1 MLTLKII
8 SMCIILIEVLRKRW
22 LQAFF
27 KKERFYFEIVLQ
39 INLKIY
45 SFQAAGKNKII
56 AKNALFPDIY
66 ISIKKFSLRWY
77 SVFCLMS
84 FRFQAAIALK
94 SIIYKNDSVCVC
106 ACMRACVRVCDPR
119 RFFAFYRTRCRR
131 SLKTHRIRNLNAH
144 RQYISI

>member
-1 MLTLKII
+1 MEGVTGKYYVSTKGTPVLKIMKVIFSISSSSKRKKANSIHVSITKSSEYDNLSLTGSVMVIDMLTLKII

-56 AKNALFPDIY
+56 AKNALLPDIY
-66 ISIKKFSLRWY
+66 ISIKS
-77 SVFCLMS
+77 SAS
-84 FRFQAAIALK
+84 DGTQ
-94 SIIYKNDSVCVC
+94 
-106 ACMRACVRVCDPR
+106 
-119 RFFAFYRTRCRR
+119 FFA
-131 SLKTHRIRNLNAH
+131 
-144 RQYISI
+144 

>member
-1 MLTLKII
+1 MVMDMLTLKII

-84 FRFQAAIALK
+84 FRFQSAIALK
-94 SIIYKNDSVCVC
+94 SVIYKNDSVCVC
-106 ACMRACVRVCDPR
+106 VRACVHACMRACVW
-119 RFFAFYRTRCRR
+119 
-131 SLKTHRIRNLNAH
+131 SKTLLCFL
-144 RQYISI
+144 